1 MSSSKRIR
9 IGLLREKDI
18 QFVAGTCITFRA
30 VTKFLDK
37 RDLGKVAPNRVAV
50 LVKKDET
57 PHLTVLARTA
67 QIVRADDPDE
77 VFRFKP

>member
-9 IGLLREKDI
+9 IGSLREDI
-18 QFVAGTCITFRA
+18 QFVAGTSITFRA
-30 VTKFLDK
+30 VTKFLDI

-57 PHLTVLARTA
+57 PHLTVLARNA

-77 VFRFKP
+77 VFRRAA